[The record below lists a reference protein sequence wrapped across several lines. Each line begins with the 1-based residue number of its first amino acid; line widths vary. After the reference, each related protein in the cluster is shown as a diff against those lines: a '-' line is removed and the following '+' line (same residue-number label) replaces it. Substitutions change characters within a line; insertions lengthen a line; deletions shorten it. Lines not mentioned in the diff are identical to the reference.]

1 VSYHWPHSA
10 TVPPLLPV
18 VVVVVAGGLVVL
30 VFKVVPTEVVVVVPT
45 DDVVVPPAQAPLIQN
60 HARSTVS
67 CTGTVCPT
75 PTAEYPI
82 NCVPSP

>member
-1 VSYHWPHSA
+1 
-10 TVPPLLPV
+10 V
-18 VVVVVAGGLVVL
+18 V
-30 VFKVVPTEVVVVVPT
+30 VFKVVPTDVVVVVP
-45 DDVVVPPAQAPLIQN
+45 VPPAQAALIQN